1 MSRIAEQCIDDR
13 DRVMDA
19 LSKIDDAGKQLELL
33 INDVLDMSRLE
44 SGRTEL
50 TSEPFDIIKVLRSG
64 YDPILVMAQ
73 ENDVKLTGAHY
84 KAQHGYRQSASS
96 SADLSQYTDKCHQVQ
111 QAGRNG
117 RGVDGRDTCRRQA
130 FQLCV

>member
-1 MSRIAEQCIDDR
+1 
-13 DRVMDA
+13 MDA

-73 ENDVKLTGAHY
+73 ENDVKLTGAHFNI
-84 KAQHGYRQSASS
+84 KHNM
-96 SADLSQYTDKCHQVQ
+96 DLSQYTDKCHQVQ

-130 FQLCV
+130 FQLCVQDS